1 MLPDSA
7 HQRSLSCADIV
18 IPSITGA
25 WTPSTE
31 QISGLEGVLARVLTD
46 SLVPWRQPLPK
57 GTPEPENRFLPV
69 VSDYYR
75 QYVGIIAN
83 GHRLIFINGFHRS
96 HFQLMQRIDSIDHA
110 RGRSAHHFDW
120 RTTPVLVCDGGAG
133 YFSAIYDPNTR
144 AILQFSFNGLG

>member
-1 MLPDSA
+1 MKHTLFALVSLMLIRVPALPAQDLDSARLLPERGVVLLAMLPDSA

-31 QISGLEGVLARVLTD
+31 QSSGLESVLARVLAD
-46 SLVPWRQPLPK
+46 SLVPWRKPLPK
-57 GTPEPENRFLPV
+57 GTPELGNRFLPV

-83 GHRLIFINGFHRS
+83 GRRLI
-96 HFQLMQRIDSIDHA
+96 
-110 RGRSAHHFDW
+110 
-120 RTTPVLVCDGGAG
+120 
-133 YFSAIYDPNTR
+133 
-144 AILQFSFNGLG
+144 